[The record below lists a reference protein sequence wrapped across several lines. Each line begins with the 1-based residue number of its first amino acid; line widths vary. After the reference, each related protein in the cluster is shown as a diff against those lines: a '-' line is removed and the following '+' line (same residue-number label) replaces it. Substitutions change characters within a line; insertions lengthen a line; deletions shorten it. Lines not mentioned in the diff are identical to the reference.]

1 MPLGEAVRRFVRD
14 GDTVA
19 LEGFTHL
26 IPFSAGHEII
36 RQERRDLT
44 LVRLTPDLLM
54 DQMVAAGTARKLIF
68 GWLGNPGVGSLHA
81 VRRAVERG
89 RPGPLEIEEYSH
101 FGLLCRYL
109 AGASGLPFFP
119 LRGYRGTDLPRVNPE
134 IREVA
139 CPFTGERLDAVAALR
154 PDVTVVNAQ
163 RADREGN
170 TQVWGIVGAQK
181 EAALAARRVIVVV
194 EELVDEAVARADPDR
209 TRIPGAAVDAVVEE
223 PFSAHPSFAQGHY
236 DRDNAAY
243 LAWDAVSRSEERLA
257 RYLDEWVF
265 GLPDR
270 AAYRERLGAE
280 ALARL
285 RPAAPRPAGPV
296 DYGDYR

>member
-1 MPLGEAVRRFVRD
+1 M
-14 GDTVA
+14 
-19 LEGFTHL
+19 
-26 IPFSAGHEII
+26 
-36 RQERRDLT
+36 
-44 LVRLTPDLLM
+44 
-54 DQMVAAGTARKLIF
+54 
-68 GWLGNPGVGSLHA
+68 
-81 VRRAVERG
+81 
-89 RPGPLEIEEYSH
+89 
-101 FGLLCRYL
+101 
-109 AGASGLPFFP
+109 
-119 LRGYRGTDLPRVNPE
+119 
-134 IREVA
+134 
-139 CPFTGERLDAVAALR
+139 AALR

-170 TQVWGIVGAQK
+170 TQIWGIVGAQR

-194 EELVDEAVARADPDR
+194 EEVVDEAVARADPDR
-209 TRIPGAAVDAVVEE
+209 TRIPGVAVDAVVEE

-243 LAWDAVSRSEERLA
+243 LAGRGEPLRGAPRPVPGRMGLR
-257 RYLDEWVF
+257 
-265 GLPDR
+265 LPDR